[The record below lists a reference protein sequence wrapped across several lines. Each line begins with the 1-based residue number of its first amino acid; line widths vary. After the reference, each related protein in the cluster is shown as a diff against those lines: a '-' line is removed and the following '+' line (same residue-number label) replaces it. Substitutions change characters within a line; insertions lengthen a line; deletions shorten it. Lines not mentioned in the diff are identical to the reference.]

1 MGNALVLHMPQILEV
16 LKRITEFMILGR
28 NFFNGNIGN
37 ATIEN
42 NEFYPNGDS
51 GKDLRHKANDFR
63 IINNNFRDNGRQGIT
78 CSAECENVLIE
89 SNNVLNCLLMIS

>member
-37 ATIEN
+37 ATIDN

-51 GKDLRHKANDFR
+51 GIDP
-63 IINNNFRDNGRQGIT
+63 
-78 CSAECENVLIE
+78 S
-89 SNNVLNCLLMIS
+89 